1 MESWPKTKNGYS
13 TSSAVVDEL
22 EVSPPTKCPRYS
34 GDDTTMY
41 LRKKN
46 WERFYSQG
54 GRIAFEKRIV
64 SGLKTKRCL
73 SSRTICINATLVSIV
88 RSTDDVDK

>member
-34 GDDTTMY
+34 WDDTTMY

-46 WERFYSQG
+46 WERFYSQE

-88 RSTDDVDK
+88 SSTDDVDK